1 MNAIKQYHHTVPK
14 LIGKIDYGK
23 YIYAICRCP
32 VDTRYG
38 LIVDKSDLTEYERET
53 GWCCIHCNDCGSD
66 TEVLI
71 GE

>member
-14 LIGKIDYGK
+14 LIGKIDYDK

-66 TEVLI
+66 IEVFI